1 MDIRHL
7 TGRLSPDRIGRKHT
21 NKPAGKTAD
30 GASFSEVLGK
40 VESEEQ
46 IHFSGHARKRIEDRS
61 IKLDRDDLQRLSNA
75 MDKAY
80 EKGSRESLILDGDKA
95 FVVNI
100 PNRTVITAVDLMELK
115 NRVFTNIDS
124 TVFAG

>member
-7 TGRLSPDRIGRKHT
+7 AGRVSPESVGRKPV
-21 NKPAGKTAD
+21 NKPAGITAD
-30 GASFSEVLGK
+30 GASFTEVLGK
-40 VESEEQ
+40 VASDGQ
-46 IHFSGHARKRIEDRS
+46 IRFSGHARKRIEDRS
-61 IKLDRDDLQRLSNA
+61 IKLDRNDMQRLSNA
-75 MDKAY
+75 MDKAD
-80 EKGSRESLILDGDKA
+80 EKGSRESLILDGDKG